1 VSVGGRHNLHFDGGG
16 FLYLVAVMDWVSRYV
31 LAWRLSNLFDTS
43 FRVDAV
49 EEGATRDL
57 QHRPGQSV
65 HRRRLHCGCAH
76 TSVASSLDGRGR
88 FSDNIFASGSRAAS
102 SAKRSISRLMRSVAE
117 PRKAISAYLEFYNTE
132 RLHQALDYRAPRQV
146 FEERVPLASSRR
158 EKPLL
163 RTTHRRNNES

>member
-1 VSVGGRHNLHFDGGG
+1 VGGRHNLHFDGGG

-57 QHRPGQSV
+57 QHRPGQPV
-65 HRRRLHCGCAH
+65 HRRRLHRGCA
-76 TSVASSLDGRGR
+76 SVASSLDGRGR

-102 SAKRSISRLMRSVAE
+102 SAKRSISELMRSVAE

-146 FEERVPLASSRR
+146 FEKRVPLVSSAPG
-158 EKPLL
+158 ETAVADHP
-163 RTTHRRNNES
+163 HRRNNES